1 MDNRVWNL
9 KVRGKIA
16 LGYSMI
22 LFLLGLFLVIVQGR
36 ISELEQE
43 TVMLSGHDMQVN
55 ALTFQIEKN
64 VLDMETGQRGYAL
77 TGDESY
83 LAPYYDGLEQ
93 WRIHYTDLNAMI
105 SGNSSQVDNL
115 SNIKTNIETWIVKS
129 GQYVVDL
136 KQAGRDAEVSAYFR
150 ADTGKSIVDQIR
162 KQSKHFRD
170 IEKTITSQ
178 RITNLKSRNS
188 QLIVTMYILW
198 SLVALVAIA
207 ASILISGGIVKTLK
221 NVIDAINHIADGNSK
236 VRRIEVKTK
245 DEIHDLAMATNRLLE
260 NVERE
265 QRISDQVARMSVKL
279 QEKTAPADLSDTFL
293 SQLATMLEIQYGAV
307 YIAQGNYG
315 DSLVRVSSYAGGEED
330 IHIGREK
337 VMMGEGLVGQCA
349 LDQNVLKLQEL
360 PGDYI
365 HISSGLGRTPPRQA
379 VIAPAVFE
387 NRTVA
392 VVEVASL
399 MKWAP
404 EHFTLLKQMLD
415 LLAVSVNSVMTR
427 MQIEQLYSE
436 SQTMNEELQ
445 TQSEELQIQTHELI
459 NVNSK
464 LETQKQFAENTAAD
478 LEELNEELERSSR
491 YKSEFLANMSHEL
504 RTPLNSMLLL
514 SQILAENQG
523 GNLTE
528 EQQTYASVIHSSG
541 SDLLSII
548 NDILDLSKV
557 EAGKMQIETSAVN
570 LTEFPSLFDGYFG
583 KTAESKKLEFIV
595 DIQDNVP
602 DIFYTD
608 ELRLHQILRNLL
620 SNAFK
625 FTEKGSVKLEVSKLD
640 SFSAAGYHPSGPV
653 LAFSVIDSGIG
664 ISSDKRNLIFEA
676 FQQADGSTA
685 RKFGGTGLGL
695 SISQQLT
702 KLLGGHLGLKSK
714 PNEGSIFTLYL
725 PCTEEPWDPQSQLFN
740 SEAAAAVEVG
750 GATDSGYSEM
760 RIDNSLNSAEYRCL
774 AGKTVLVVDD
784 DSRNIFA
791 LTKTL
796 QKYDMKVLTAQNG
809 FECLQ
814 TVREH
819 PEIGIVLLDIMMPV
833 LDGYDTLSILREELL
848 LSELPIIA
856 VSAKTMKEDREK
868 CLSAGA
874 TDFIKKPVV
883 IKELLQMMC
892 QYMKE
897 QCDWRSENAET
908 R

>member
-1 MDNRVWNL
+1 MDKNVWNL

-22 LFLLGLFLVIVQGR
+22 LLVLGLFLIIVQGR

-43 TVMLSGHDMQVN
+43 TIMLSGHDMQVN
-55 ALTFQIEKN
+55 ELTFQIEKN
-64 VLDMETGQRGYAL
+64 VLDMETGQRGYAI

-83 LAPYYDGLEQ
+83 LAPYYDGLEK
-93 WRIHYTDLNAMI
+93 WRIHYTKLNEMI
-105 SGNSSQVDNL
+105 SGNPSQLDNL
-115 SNIKTNIETWIVKS
+115 KNIRVNIETWIVKS

-136 KQAGRDAEVSAYFR
+136 KQAGRDAEVNAYFH
-150 ADTGKSIVDQIR
+150 ADTGKSIVEQIR
-162 KQSKHFRD
+162 KQSQYFRE
-170 IEKTITSQ
+170 IEKGTTAK
-178 RITNLKSRNS
+178 RVTDLKDRNR
-188 QLIVTMYILW
+188 QLIVTMYVLW
-198 SLVALVAIA
+198 SMVALVAIA

-221 NVIDAINHIADGNSK
+221 NVIDAINHIADGDSK
-236 VRRIEVKTK
+236 ARRIEVNTK
-245 DEIHDLAMATNRLLE
+245 DEIYDLAIATNRLLE

-265 QRISDQVARMSVKL
+265 QRISDQVTRMSLKL

-293 SQLATMLEIQYGAV
+293 SKLSTMLEIQYGAV

-330 IHIGREK
+330 THLGREK
-337 VMMGEGLVGQCA
+337 VMLGEGLVGQCA
-349 LDQNVLKLQEL
+349 LDQNLLKLEEL
-360 PGDYI
+360 PVDYI
-365 HISSGLGRTPPRQA
+365 NISSGLGRTPPRQA
-379 VIAPAVFE
+379 VIAPAIFE

-399 MKWAP
+399 MRWTP

-415 LLAVSVNSVMTR
+415 LFAVSVNSVMTR

-445 TQSEELQIQTHELI
+445 TQSEELQVQTHELI

-464 LETQKQFAENTAAD
+464 LETQKEFAENTASE
-478 LEELNEELERSSR
+478 LEKMNEELERSSR

-514 SQILAENQG
+514 SQILSENQG

-541 SDLLSII
+541 SDLLAII

-570 LTEFPSLFDGYFG
+570 LTEFHSLFDGYFG
-583 KTAESKKLEFIV
+583 MTAGSKKLEFSV
-595 DIQDNVP
+595 VLKDRVP

-625 FTEKGSVKLEVSKLD
+625 FTEKGGVKLEVSKLD
-640 SFSAAGYHPSGPV
+640 TFSAPGYHPDGPM

-664 ISSDKRNLIFEA
+664 ISPDKRNLIFEA

-695 SISQQLT
+695 SISQQLA
-702 KLLGGHLGLKSK
+702 KLLGGYLTLKSK

-725 PCTEEPWDPQSQLFN
+725 PCRNEPWEPQGQIFE
-740 SEAAAAVEVG
+740 SEAAATVE
-750 GATDSGYSEM
+750 SGTFAKGSVEEM
-760 RIDNSLNSAEYRCL
+760 RTDNSFYSADYGCL
-774 AGKTVLVVDD
+774 TGKTVLVVDD

-791 LTKTL
+791 LTQTL

-814 TVREH
+814 IVREH

-868 CLSAGA
+868 CLAAGA
-874 TDFIKKPVV
+874 TDFIKKPVN
-883 IKELLQMMC
+883 IKELLQLMC
-892 QYMKE
+892 HHLRKKS
-897 QCDWRSENAET
+897 DWR
-908 R
+908 